1 MVIQP
6 RSEEGLSEAVMLE
19 GREILGGQ
27 KRPPGYQTGPK
38 AEEGGKAGQQPAPSL
53 RRRKQVSS
61 PGGSEDEE
69 EV

>member
-6 RSEEGLSEAVMLE
+6 RSEEGLSEAVMLA

-38 AEEGGKAGQQPAPSL
+38 AEEGGKAGQQPAPKL
-53 RRRKQVSS
+53 EKKEAGVFTRRK
-61 PGGSEDEE
+61 
-69 EV
+69 